1 VIFEVGILESAFR
14 ARVPGDAI
22 LLRLEQLRHSSSV
35 FTTFGTVTTPSFFPA
50 SSN

>member
-22 LLRLEQLRHSSSV
+22 LLRLEQLAPLFVV
-35 FTTFGTVTTPSFFPA
+35 FTTFGTVTTQVFPGIV
-50 SSN
+50 N